1 MSACMREPARMTV
14 VFTRIIDT
22 SGKNLKVSQG
32 FVEAGQGVD
41 EGMGVFDHV
50 FVGSDGHRGHR
61 S

>member
-1 MSACMREPARMTV
+1 MTV